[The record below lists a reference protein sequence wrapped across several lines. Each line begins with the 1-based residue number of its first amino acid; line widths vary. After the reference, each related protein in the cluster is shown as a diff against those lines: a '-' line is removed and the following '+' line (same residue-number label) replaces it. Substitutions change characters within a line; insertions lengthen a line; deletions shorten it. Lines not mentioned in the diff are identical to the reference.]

1 MSDFFVTRSPSRR
14 RGSWSQPNTWAI
26 EELANTKPWCS
37 MPCSA
42 IWVFVSSTE
51 GGERW
56 KGRMRRKE
64 RRRGEERGER
74 EERKEGKAK
83 RRWRRSEE
91 ERGRR
96 GEKGGREKGREG
108 RNKTFES
115 SKEALDCKEKPS
127 CMCTPTKPVSL
138 CDIVPVACLDSPKVG
153 VTLLSLA
160 ERRETRSDSILMHS
174 LIHSFLYSK

>member
-1 MSDFFVTRSPSRR
+1 MSRTLQMSDFFVTRSPSRR

-56 KGRMRRKE
+56 KGRRRKE
-64 RRRGEERGER
+64 RRKE
-74 EERKEGKAK
+74 EERKEK
-83 RRWRRSEE
+83 SEE

-96 GEKGGREKGREG
+96 GERGGREKGRER
-108 RNKTFES
+108 RNKTFEK
-115 SKEALDCKEKPS
+115 SKQALDYKEKPS
-127 CMCTPTKPVSL
+127 CMWTPTKPVSL
-138 CDIVPVACLDSPKVG
+138 CDIVPVACLDSSKVR

-160 ERRETRSDSILMHS
+160 ERRETKSDSVLMHS
-174 LIHSFLYSK
+174 LI